1 MAYALLRA
9 RYRSWPAEVKNR
21 EIGEADEILEGASGG
36 DAAHRG
42 VPVSH
47 TCSFTCF
54 LQSLVLSVDVSTAMF
69 LVANATPIVVLELS
83 SNVSLVNRDMM
94 FDLPTPESPTMTTM

>member
-1 MAYALLRA
+1 M
-9 RYRSWPAEVKNR
+9 
-21 EIGEADEILEGASGG
+21 
-36 DAAHRG
+36 
-42 VPVSH
+42 SH

-54 LQSLVLSVDVSTAMF
+54 LQSLVSVDVSTAMF

-94 FDLPTPESPTMTTM
+94 FDLPTPESPTMTTVKGDKDQIVH